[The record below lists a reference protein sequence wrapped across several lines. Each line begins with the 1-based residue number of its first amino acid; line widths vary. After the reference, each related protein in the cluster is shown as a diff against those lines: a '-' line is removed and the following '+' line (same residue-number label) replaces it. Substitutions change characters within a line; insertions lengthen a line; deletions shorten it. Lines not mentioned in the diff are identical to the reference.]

1 MLLTVDLGN
10 TSVKFSIFD
19 DDKQLAFLYQDTA
32 YTNFKGVLLQFI
44 YKASLRE
51 NQIDKAIL
59 SCVVPK
65 VYDTIYEELESI
77 VGKGNVIDITPN
89 DDYGIVLNIPNPM
102 EVGDDLLVM
111 ASYAYNLYHREMIV
125 VSIGTCTVLS
135 HITADGEFKHC
146 IIAPGFSKIAETLWK
161 NAAQLP
167 EFDLEHKGTF
177 LANTTLDAM
186 NVGIYEGYIGM
197 LRHLIQGM
205 ANEIGK
211 DVHVIACGGLGKKVV
226 DYIPEIEEYDPDFV
240 TKGLQYIYKRFYLN
254 A

>member
-1 MLLTVDLGN
+1 MLLTIDLGN
-10 TSVKFSIFD
+10 TSCKFSIFD
-19 DDKQLAFLYQDTA
+19 NDKQIAFLCQDLT
-32 YTNFKGVLLQFI
+32 YSNFKGILLQFI

-65 VYDTIYEELESI
+65 VYDAVYEDLESI

-89 DDYGIVLNIPNPM
+89 DDYGISLNIPNPN
-102 EVGDDLLVM
+102 ELGDDLLVM
-111 ASYAYNLYHREMIV
+111 AAYAYNLYHRELIV

-135 HITADGEFKHC
+135 HITAKGEFKHC
-146 IIAPGFSKIAETLWK
+146 IIAPGFAKISETLWK

-167 EFDLEHKGTF
+167 EFELQYKNSF

-197 LRHLIQGM
+197 LRHLILGM
-205 ANEIGK
+205 ANEIGE
-211 DVHVIACGGLGKKVV
+211 DVHIIGCGGLGKKVI
-226 DYIPEIEEYDPDFV
+226 DFIPEILEYDPDFV
-240 TKGLQYIYKRFYLN
+240 TKGLHFIYKRYYSN
-254 A
+254 D